1 MIIECIKCN
10 KKFEVNSDLIPQE
23 GRTIQCGSCNHIWFY
38 NKINQQN
45 TNTDE
50 VIKKDNSSDI
60 IDKIIEKSYKST
72 QDIDDEDVLL
82 NQNTQTKEKQK
93 NTKKK
98 AFKTKGNFSFS
109 KFLSYI
115 IVLIIS
121 FVGLI
126 IILDTFKSP
135 LYKIFPNLEFL
146 LFSFFETLVDIK
158 LFIKDLF

>member
-1 MIIECIKCN
+1 MIIECIKCD

-45 TNTDE
+45 TNTDK

-72 QDIDDEDVLL
+72 RDIDDEDELL

-93 NTKKK
+93 NTKKQVL
-98 AFKTKGNFSFS
+98 KTKGNFSFS

>member
-45 TNTDE
+45 TNTEE

-93 NTKKK
+93 N
-98 AFKTKGNFSFS
+98 S
-109 KFLSYI
+109 
-115 IVLIIS
+115 
-121 FVGLI
+121 
-126 IILDTFKSP
+126 
-135 LYKIFPNLEFL
+135 
-146 LFSFFETLVDIK
+146 DI
-158 LFIKDLF
+158 

>member
-45 TNTDE
+45 TNTDK

-82 NQNTQTKEKQK
+82 NHETQKKEKQK
-93 NTKKK
+93 NTKKQ
-98 AFKTKGNFSFS
+98 ALKTKGNFSFS

-121 FVGLI
+121 FVGLL

>member
-23 GRTIQCGSCNHIWFY
+23 GRTIQCGSCNHVWFY
-38 NKINQQN
+38 NN
-45 TNTDE
+45 TNAESQKSDKLESEIT
-50 VIKKDNSSDI
+50 SPDI
-60 IDKIIEKSYKST
+60 IDKIIEKSYKSNKNNENDT
-72 QDIDDEDVLL
+72 FAENNSQIK
-82 NQNTQTKEKQK
+82 NKEKNFKKQNQK
-93 NTKKK
+93 IKSD
-98 AFKTKGNFSFS
+98 FSIG

-126 IILDTFKSP
+126 VILDTFKSP

-146 LFSFFETLVDIK
+146 LFSFFETLIDIK

>member
-10 KKFEVNSDLIPQE
+10 KKFEVNSDLIPEE

-146 LFSFFETLVDIK
+146 LFSFFETLLDIR